1 MASHCGYVVKV
12 EKLKKHPNA
21 DRLQIAEFFGNEVC
35 VGLDVV
41 PGEIGVYFP
50 SDLQLSLEFCLHNNL
65 LRKLPDGNPGP
76 GYLDLDKRNVK
87 AINLRG
93 CKSDGL
99 YCGLQSLEFTGMN
112 FDELDIGDTITIVN
126 GIEICCKY
134 IPKRPNGHY
143 AKGGNKIRKKKVP
156 VAPLFS
162 EHADTE
168 QLAYNLAAFKPGDQI
183 EITLKMHGTS
193 QRTGYLPVLKG
204 YKRTILDKLLRRE
217 GTPIYDWGYVSG
229 TRRTVLDDFD
239 GGYYGSNEFRE
250 PHSKFFEGKLLKGE
264 TVFYEVC
271 SFTTDGTPIMGTAKV
286 PKEAQKEY
294 GETMVFDYGCSPTG
308 KKMLYGRD
316 QNGEQ
321 FGIEIDVPQS
331 EAYVYRMTLTTEEGY
346 TIDYTPDYMRFRCEQ
361 IGVKYV
367 PVFYKGYIP
376 EGQTKI
382 INMETNEEHIETA
395 GEWVKDIAEQFYDG
409 PDPIG
414 KTHIREGVV
423 VRIVNRPK
431 FCAYKHKNFLFKQIT
446 GIIKENEVSKKF
458 EEDFDILS
466 EM

>member
-1 MASHCGYVVKV
+1 
-12 EKLKKHPNA
+12 
-21 DRLQIAEFFGNEVC
+21 
-35 VGLDVV
+35 
-41 PGEIGVYFP
+41 
-50 SDLQLSLEFCLHNNL
+50 
-65 LRKLPDGNPGP
+65 
-76 GYLDLDKRNVK
+76 
-87 AINLRG
+87 
-93 CKSDGL
+93 
-99 YCGLQSLEFTGMN
+99 
-112 FDELDIGDTITIVN
+112 
-126 GIEICCKY
+126 
-134 IPKRPNGHY
+134 
-143 AKGGNKIRKKKVP
+143 
-156 VAPLFS
+156 
-162 EHADTE
+162 
-168 QLAYNLAAFKPGDQI
+168 
-183 EITLKMHGTS
+183 MHGTS

-204 YKRTILDKLLRRE
+204 YKKTILDRIFRRE